1 MIVNNAL
8 IFNILFIG
16 IHALGFYIKGLLG
29 IAIAYSVYFLMHLL
43 WNYWLTKKKL
53 NVIIEKKQLILYF
66 YSSLILLI
74 SIVVNFVVSDSL
86 LKNIILSTILVFSS
100 IWSLKQMNLIFK
112 WIK

>member
-29 IAIAYSVYFLMHLL
+29 VAIAYSVYFLMHLL
-43 WNYWLTKKKL
+43 WNYWLTKKL